1 MARIL
6 LTGASG
12 LLGLNFALQEYQN
25 HEIIGLVN
33 QRRLSNA
40 PFKSIQTDLSQP
52 GAVTRIVEEVQ
63 PDVIVHCA
71 AIANIDQCESMPEFA
86 HRVNAEVPGEFAK
99 ESKKRSIKLVYISTD
114 AVYDGAKGDY
124 SETDTTN
131 PLSVY
136 AKTKL
141 AGEAQVLA
149 EDPNA
154 VIARVN
160 FFGWSLLGKR
170 SLSEFFFNNLAA
182 GNQMKGFTD
191 VFFCPLQVN
200 DLVDVL
206 LEMVSK
212 DLSGVYNTV
221 SAESLTKYDFG
232 VSIAKKFGFDPGLIE
247 PISVFDGGLKAA
259 RSPKLT
265 LSTQKLV
272 TALGHPLPDQERG
285 LARFYQLYKDGY
297 VEKIHSFAGDDL

>member
-40 PFKSIQTDLSQP
+40 PFKSIPTDLSQP

-124 SETDTTN
+124 SETDAPN

-265 LSTQKLV
+265 LSTQKLE
-272 TALGHPLPDQERG
+272 TALGHPLPDQEKG

-297 VEKIHSFAGDDL
+297 VEKIQSFAGDDL